1 MMQIMEGSHAIAEA
15 ARLCRPE
22 VVSAYPITP
31 QTHIVERLADFV
43 ADGDLNAEYI
53 CVESELSALSVCLGS
68 SAAGSRVYSAT
79 SSQGLMLMAEVVF
92 NVAGM
97 RQPIVM
103 SIANRA
109 LGAPLSIWNDQ
120 QDSISLRDAGWFQ
133 VYGEDVQEM
142 TDLHFIAYRAAEQH
156 NVLLPGFVC
165 FDGFILSHT
174 YEPVDIPSQE
184 EIDAYLPPY
193 VPYNKLDAKAPLSM
207 GMYATPDYYHEFR
220 YELDEAM
227 TRSADV
233 ISAAGKE
240 FAEMFGRDYSG
251 HIENY
256 RMDDADVA
264 FIAMGSLCGTVKDAI
279 DEMRADGIKA
289 GLVKIRTY
297 RPFPAKEI
305 AQALA
310 GVPKVAVLEKNIS
323 LGSAMKGA
331 VGPEVKDAVTGTG
344 IDVYS
349 YVVGL
354 GGRDIRK
361 KDIRAI
367 AALAEKGVGNTFY
380 GLRTEVL

>member
-251 HIENY
+251 HIESY

>member
-15 ARLCRPE
+15 AKLCRPE

-31 QTHIVERLADFV
+31 QTHIVERLAEMV
-43 ADGDLNAEYI
+43 ADGDLDAEYI

-133 VYGEDVQEM
+133 LYGEDVQEM
-142 TDLHFIAYRAAEQH
+142 TDQHFIAYKAAEQH
-156 NVLLPGFVC
+156 EVLLPGFVC

-220 YELDEAM
+220 YETDEALI
-227 TRSADV
+227 RAGDA
-233 ISAAGKE
+233 INAAGKE
-240 FAEMFGRDYSG
+240 FGEMFGRDYSSP
-251 HIENY
+251 IESY

-264 FIAMGSLCGTVKDAI
+264 FVAMGSLCGTVKDAI

-349 YVVGL
+349 YIVGL

-367 AALAEKGVGNTFY
+367 AALAEKDVGNMFY

>member
-1 MMQIMEGSHAIAEA
+1 MEGSHAVAEA
-15 ARLCRPE
+15 AKLCRPE

-31 QTHIVERLADFV
+31 QTHIVERLAEMV
-43 ADGDLNAEYI
+43 ADGDLDAEYI

-120 QDSISLRDAGWFQ
+120 QDSIALRDAGWFQ
-133 VYGEDVQEM
+133 LYGEDVQEM
-142 TDLHFIAYRAAEQH
+142 TDQHFIAYKAAEQH
-156 NVLLPGFVC
+156 EVLIPGFVC

-220 YELDEAM
+220 YETDEALI
-227 TRSADV
+227 RAGDA
-233 ISAAGKE
+233 ISKAGKE
-240 FAEMFGRDYSG
+240 FGEMFGRDYSG
-251 HIENY
+251 HTESY

-367 AALAEKGVGNTFY
+367 AALAEKDQGNMFY